1 MFKRVEKHNCQEV
14 HLILNYIQDVLDGV
28 QPTSPNVKYSIHIE
42 VLKQINKLIQSE
54 MELSDSSKKILTIVS
69 SISNFDVGMSHISNE
84 LMDFSKE
91 ILSLSESNLAIVE
104 ETTASMNTM
113 NENINKSSKTLT
125 SLSLDASV
133 LVEKN
138 DEGLILLQEVQKLK
152 DNVNIDN
159 SIMNEKISDLLSLAT
174 EVGNI
179 VKSVQAI
186 AEQTNLLALNA
197 AIEAAR
203 AGEHGKGFSVV
214 AEEVRKLSDETKTSL
229 KGMEQFVQKIQTA
242 SNEGKESLHRTVL
255 STHEMNDK
263 VDTVSQTIE
272 QNVKMLN
279 TVIVDINDIETT
291 MKDIKMSTSEINQAM
306 ETSIIDAERL
316 TQMAEAIG
324 IEATQSVE
332 FSRQVSQIDDQLSEI
347 VQDMLGSLKGGNHS
361 VSNEE
366 LIEVIGNARKSHK
379 SWTDTLLKII
389 EEMKL
394 YPIQTDSKKCA
405 FGHFYHANKIDHPSI
420 QDIWSQIDVIHNQV
434 HNTGDKVIESVKVND
449 EVKAH
454 KYYNEAKEFSNK
466 LLILLDKVETMT
478 QDLSNKGVNI
488 L

>member
-1 MFKRVEKHNCQEV
+1 MFKKVEKHNCREV
-14 HLILNYIQDVLDGV
+14 YLILNYIQNILDGV
-28 QPTSPNVKYSIHIE
+28 QTTSPDVKHSMHIE
-42 VLKQINKLIQSE
+42 VLQQIDKLIESE
-54 MELSDSSKKILTIVS
+54 MKMSDSSKKILTIVS
-69 SISNFDVGMSHISNE
+69 SISNFDVGMSHISKE

-104 ETTASMNTM
+104 ETTASMNTV

-125 SLSLDASV
+125 SLSLDASE
-133 LVEKN
+133 LVDKN
-138 DEGLILLQEVQKLK
+138 DEGLLLLQEVQKLK
-152 DNVNIDN
+152 DNVNVDN
-159 SIMNEKISDLLSLAT
+159 SIMNEKISELLGLAT

-179 VKSVQAI
+179 VKSVQSI

-229 KGMEQFVQKIQTA
+229 KGMEQFVEKMQLA
-242 SNEGKESLHRTVL
+242 SNEGKKSLHRTVL
-255 STHEMNDK
+255 STNEMNDK

-272 QNVKMLN
+272 RNVKMLN
-279 TVIVDINDIETT
+279 TVIVDINDIEAT
-291 MKDIKMSTSEINQAM
+291 MKDIKMATGEINQAM
-306 ETSIIDAERL
+306 ETSIFDAERL

-324 IEATQSVE
+324 IGATQSVN
-332 FSRQVSQIDDQLSEI
+332 FSKQVSQIDDQLSEI
-347 VQDMLGSLKGGNHS
+347 VQEMLGLLKGGNHS

-366 LIEVIGNARKSHK
+366 LIEVIGNAKKSHK
-379 SWTDTLLKII
+379 DWTDSLLKMI
-389 EEMKL
+389 EAMKL

-405 FGHFYHANKIDHPSI
+405 FGHFYHANKIDHPSM
-420 QDIWSQIDVIHNQV
+420 QDIWNQIDVIHNQV
-434 HNTGDKVIESVKVND
+434 HKTGDKVIESVKEND

-454 KYYNEAKEFSNK
+454 RYYNEAKELSNH
-466 LLILLDKVETMT
+466 LLVLLDKVENMT
-478 QDLSNKGVNI
+478 QDLSSKGVNI